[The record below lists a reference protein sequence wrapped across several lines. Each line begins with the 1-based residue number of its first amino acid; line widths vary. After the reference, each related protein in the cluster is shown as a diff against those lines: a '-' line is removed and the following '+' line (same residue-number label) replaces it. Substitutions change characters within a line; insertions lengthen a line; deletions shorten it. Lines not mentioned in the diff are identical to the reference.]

1 MYLLHKGHVTVVDG
15 AAFGSPNNIRIS
27 FATSMDNLIEAIKR
41 IQYALDKLK

>member
-1 MYLLHKGHVTVVDG
+1 VDG
-15 AAFGSPNNIRIS
+15 AAFGSPDNIRIS